1 MWRNWRT
8 TIIWHQPT
16 IYFFLDQISQL
27 LYFQLENCPTLLC
40 VVVLKFNVVNFVTY
54 LGRKLNPG
62 MVDSVWFSKFSPERK
77 YLSPIP
83 CQRPFFN
90 ITICVAYIWRR
101 EEKWHPKGYCISIL
115 SQKYPNH
122 QHKSWERCKKTNTF
136 LSLFVV
142 SFIFSPCVKVT
153 ALTNSHQTP
162 QMYSSQKQREK
173 YQTDG
178 RTGKNSPGHE
188 GPWQKKLLFRQL
200 RALLS
205 SECSTLSMFCEKKAC
220 LIVMVCPSADQK
232 QKAH

>member
-1 MWRNWRT
+1 
-8 TIIWHQPT
+8 
-16 IYFFLDQISQL
+16 
-27 LYFQLENCPTLLC
+27 
-40 VVVLKFNVVNFVTY
+40 
-54 LGRKLNPG
+54 
-62 MVDSVWFSKFSPERK
+62 MVDSVWFSKFFPERK

-90 ITICVAYIWRR
+90 ITIYVAYIWRR

-122 QHKSWERCKKTNTF
+122 QHKSWERYKKTNTF

-162 QMYSSQKQREK
+162 QMYSCQKQREK

-178 RTGKNSPGHE
+178 RTGKNSSGHE

-200 RALLS
+200 WAMLS
-205 SECSTLSMFCEKKAC
+205 SECSTLSMFCLRKKRGKVFKICRRWNFPSIHFQTFSIPRQALLFNAFKERHC
-220 LIVMVCPSADQK
+220 NIFRATQLLIVIPLESMTVRNQ
-232 QKAH
+232 HI

>member
-1 MWRNWRT
+1 M
-8 TIIWHQPT
+8 
-16 IYFFLDQISQL
+16 
-27 LYFQLENCPTLLC
+27 
-40 VVVLKFNVVNFVTY
+40 TY

-62 MVDSVWFSKFSPERK
+62 MVDSVWFSKFFPERK

-122 QHKSWERCKKTNTF
+122 QHKSWGSVKRQTHSLSQKTSW
-136 LSLFVV
+136 LVE
-142 SFIFSPCVKVT
+142 SFIFPPCVKVT

-178 RTGKNSPGHE
+178 RTGKNSSGHE

-205 SECSTLSMFCEKKAC
+205 SECSTLSMFCEKKTC